1 MADIVLYDRTGSAVT
16 YSGVDTITT
25 DTPTDGETA
34 TFTYGKV
41 VEGTEIDLALAD
53 GDQAVSVLAGSLL
66 REATIKKPETLTP
79 EHIKKGVDVAGVIG
93 TFAGDEMEKT
103 VDLNMANGDQIVDAD
118 TDTVMT
124 RVTVKK
130 PETLVPGNIAD
141 GVEIGGVVGTK
152 TAMPPGLLDGNTP
165 FELTDAY
172 FTTPPKTISVS
183 YFCSSNQALT
193 KVDLSQVTFLPY
205 YAFNYCSNLKEV
217 LLSRCL
223 SMSAWAFQGCI
234 NIQNIYLPE
243 CQSIGESAFNMATI
257 TSLSLPKC
265 ERMNSAFQS
274 CSNLESV
281 YMPNIKEIWSG
292 AFTSCSKILEILQ
305 GVSYFSDICF
315 GGYSF
320 GSFGSTVHL
329 RESTRIIATNAFNQR
344 ALYSI
349 QNTENVEY
357 IGGAAFYSTRI
368 QNASFP
374 KCIELIGQSTFMMC
388 SSLMTAY
395 LPLIKTIRYGT
406 FALCKSM
413 SSIYIPDVESIYGA
427 AFQMCYLLE
436 NLEIPKCKTVSDLT
450 FANCSKLSFINIK
463 NLEFASGRA
472 FYMCN
477 NLQEIYIPKCSSIG
491 RSMFLGCS
499 SLSTVVLGDCTIYSN
514 AFSSTWLLNSLYLI
528 GSSICYMKSGGSY
541 TFYSSPIWNYSA
553 KLGKYGSVF
562 VRESLL
568 ASYKQAEFWKNMSN
582 RIFGISDEEIETL
595 VTEMEAKYETAN
607 LDTTV

>member
-41 VEGTEIDLALAD
+41 VDGTEIDLALAD
-53 GDQAVSVLAGSLL
+53 GDQSVSVPAGSLL
-66 REATIKKPETLTP
+66 REATIKKPETLTS

-103 VDLNMANGDQIVDAD
+103 VDLDMADGDQIVDAD
-118 TDTVMT
+118 PDTVMT

-130 PETLVPGNIAD
+130 PETLVPENIAD

-152 TAMPPGLLDGNTP
+152 TAMSPGFLDGTTP

-172 FTTPPKTISVS
+172 FTTPPKIINGW

-205 YAFNYCSNLKEV
+205 RAFNYCSNLTEV
-217 LLSRCL
+217 LMPKCL
-223 SMSAWAFQGCI
+223 SMSAWAFEACI

-243 CQSIGESAFNMATI
+243 CQSIGDNAFNRAAI

-265 ERMNSAFQS
+265 EKIDSAFQY

-281 YMPNIKEIWSG
+281 YMPNIKMVKQG
-292 AFTSCSKILEILQ
+292 AFYSCSKLLEISQ
-305 GVSYFSDICF
+305 SVSYISDICL
-315 GGYSF
+315 GGV
-320 GSFGSTVHL
+320 GSSLVQLKEG
-329 RESTRIIATNAFNQR
+329 TRIIAENAFGSR
-344 ALYSI
+344 TVSLL
-349 QNTENVEY
+349 QNTESVEY
-357 IGGAAFYSTRI
+357 IGHATFYSAKL

-374 KCIELIGQSTFMMC
+374 RCVELIGTSAFMLC

-395 LPLIKTIRYGT
+395 LPLIKTIPYNT
-406 FALCKSM
+406 FTQCRSM
-413 SSIYIPDVESIYGA
+413 SSVFIPNVESIYGT
-427 AFQMCYLLE
+427 AFQMCYMLE
-436 NLEIPKCKTVSDLT
+436 KLEIPKCKTVSDLA

-463 NLEFASGRA
+463 NLEFASGRV
-472 FYMCN
+472 FYMCS

-491 RSMFLGCS
+491 TSMFNMCS

-514 AFSSTWLLNSLYLI
+514 AFSSTWMLNSLYLI
-528 GSSICYMKSGGSY
+528 GSSICYMKSGGYY

-595 VTEMEAKYETAN
+595 VREMEAKYETAN
-607 LDTTV
+607 SDTAV

>member
-41 VEGTEIDLALAD
+41 IEGTEIDLALAD
-53 GDQAVSVLAGSLL
+53 GDQTVSVPIGSLV

-93 TFAGDEMEKT
+93 TFAGDEKEKT
-103 VDLNMANGDQIVDAD
+103 VELNMADGDQIVDAD
-118 TDTVMT
+118 PDTVMT
-124 RVTVKK
+124 RVTVRK
-130 PETLVPGNIAD
+130 PETLVPENIAD

-152 TAMPPGLLDGNTP
+152 TAMSPGLFDGNTP

-172 FTTPPKTISVS
+172 FTTPPKTISAE

-193 KVDLSQVTFLPY
+193 KVDLSQVTLLPY

-217 LLSRCL
+217 LLSGCL
-223 SMSAWAFQGCI
+223 SMSAWAFRNCI
-234 NIQNIYLPE
+234 NIQNICLPE
-243 CQSIGESAFNMATI
+243 CQSIGTDAFNGAAI

-265 ERMNSAFQS
+265 ERLGSAFQS
-274 CSNLESV
+274 CYNLESV
-281 YMPNIKEIWSG
+281 YMPNIKYIWRG
-292 AFTSCSKILEILQ
+292 AFTSCSKLLETLQ

-320 GSFGSTVHL
+320 SSFGSTVQIK
-329 RESTRIIATNAFNQR
+329 ESTRIIAYDAFGQR

-374 KCIELIGQSTFMMC
+374 KCIELTGQSTFMVC
-388 SSLMTAY
+388 SSLLTAY
-395 LPLIKTIRYGT
+395 LPLVKYIPYNT
-406 FALCKSM
+406 FAQCKSI
-413 SSIYIPDVESIYGA
+413 SSIYIPNVESVAGYG
-427 AFQMCYLLE
+427 FGQCYLLE
-436 NLEIPKCKTVSDLT
+436 RLDIPKCKTVNTDA
-450 FANCSKLSFINIK
+450 FVNCSKMSFINIK
-463 NLEFASGRA
+463 NLEVASGRA
-472 FYMCN
+472 FYMCS

-491 RSMFLGCS
+491 ISMFNMCS

-514 AFSSTWLLNSLYLI
+514 AFSSTWMLNSLYLI
-528 GSSICYMKSGGSY
+528 GSSICYMKSGGYY

-595 VTEMEAKYETAN
+595 VTEMEAKYGTAN
-607 LDTTV
+607 SDTAV

>member
-25 DTPTDGETA
+25 DTPIDGETA

-41 VEGTEIDLALAD
+41 VDGTEIDLALAD
-53 GDQAVSVLAGSLL
+53 GDQTVSVPAGSLV
-66 REATIKKPETLTP
+66 REATIKKPETMTP
-79 EHIKKGVDVAGVIG
+79 EHIKKGVNVAGVVG

-103 VDLNMANGDQIVDAD
+103 VDLNMADGDQIVDAD
-118 TDTVMT
+118 PDTVMT
-124 RVTVKK
+124 KVTVRK
-130 PETLVPGNIAD
+130 PETLVPENIAD

-152 TAMPPGLLDGNTP
+152 TAMSPGFLDGTTP

-193 KVDLSQVTFLPY
+193 KVNLSQVTFLPY
-205 YAFNYCSNLKEV
+205 YTFNHCSNLKEV

-223 SMSAWAFQGCI
+223 SMSAYVFSNCI
-234 NIQNIYLPE
+234 NLQNIYLPE
-243 CQSIGESAFNMATI
+243 CQSIGASAFNRATI

-265 ERMNSAFQS
+265 ERMDSAFRS
-274 CSNLESV
+274 CYNLESV
-281 YMPNIKEIWSG
+281 YMPNIKHIQVG
-292 AFTSCSKILEILQ
+292 AFSNCSKILEILQ

-320 GSFGSTVHL
+320 VGFSSTVQL
-329 RESTRIIATNAFNQR
+329 RENTRIIAAEAFYQK

-349 QNTENVEY
+349 QNTESIEY
-357 IGGAAFYSTRI
+357 IGSAAFYSTRI

-374 KCIELIGQSTFMMC
+374 KCIELTGQSTFMVC
-388 SSLMTAY
+388 SSLLTAY
-395 LPLIKTIRYGT
+395 LPLVTSIPYNT
-406 FALCKSM
+406 FCQCKSV
-413 SSIYIPDVESIYGA
+413 SSIYIPNVESVAGYG
-427 AFQMCYLLE
+427 FNQCYLLE
-436 NLEIPKCKTVSDLT
+436 KLNIPKCKTANADA
-450 FANCSKLSFINIK
+450 FANCSKMSFINIK
-463 NLEFASGRA
+463 NLEVVNGRT
-472 FYMCN
+472 FWMCSA
-477 NLQEIYIPKCSSIG
+477 LQEIYIPKCSSIG
-491 RSMFLGCS
+491 ISAFLGCS

-514 AFSSTWLLNSLYLI
+514 AFSSTWMLNSLYLI
-528 GSSICYMKSGGSY
+528 GSSICDLKSGGYY

-568 ASYKQAEFWKNMSN
+568 ASYKQAYLWSNMSN

-595 VTEMEAKYETAN
+595 KAEMEAKYETAN
-607 LDTTV
+607 SDTAV